1 MVKIQKR
8 NELPVLK
15 KILVMGA
22 PKSGKSTFVE
32 QYCKDNSL
40 NAVVIDIDDTNYT
53 DMPLIRPNA
62 GLKDCKLVRDSFD
75 DLIFD
80 AVMDGISIAKKE
92 GYDTIV
98 IDGWTLFMSDME
110 GEAVGWEKI
119 NKKNSKLRMTLK
131 KLRLSGMN
139 IIIIGQSDMKIVVDK
154 ETNEI
159 KSNKAVLDINSF
171 VNEVYECTCSNGVY
185 RVNTIAKRTLTDEH
199 ENNDDLDDLDLDI

>member
-8 NELPVLK
+8 SELHVLK
-15 KILVMGA
+15 KVLVMGA

-32 QYCKDNSL
+32 QYCNDNGL
-40 NAVVIDIDDTNYT
+40 NGVVIDIDDTNYT
-53 DMPLIRPNA
+53 DMPLIRPYE

-98 IDGWTLFMSDME
+98 LDGWTLFMSDME

-139 IIIIGQSDMKIVVDK
+139 VILIGQSDMKIVIDN

-159 KSNKAVLDINSF
+159 KSSKAVLDINSF
-171 VNEVYECTCSNGVY
+171 VNEVYECSCSNGVY
-185 RVNTIAKRTLTDEH
+185 RVNTVAKRTLTDE
-199 ENNDDLDDLDLDI
+199 NNDKNNNFDDLDI